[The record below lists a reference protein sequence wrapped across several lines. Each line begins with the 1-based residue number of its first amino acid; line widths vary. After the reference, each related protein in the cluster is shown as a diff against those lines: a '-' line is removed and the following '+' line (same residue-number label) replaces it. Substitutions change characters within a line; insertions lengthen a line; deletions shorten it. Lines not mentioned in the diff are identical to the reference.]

1 MLGQPEGEMELGAE
15 MPGDLEEEESRGVHP
30 GEWLQNIPA
39 LSRPRQPIVSFATTR
54 LPHADQQSPCL
65 AFVCSKLLYGCR
77 QVTSYTWLLPP
88 SLLRGVLKTRGRLA
102 FPCAVQGR
110 VPNRPESEPGG
121 D

>member
-30 GEWLQNIPA
+30 GEWLQNIPRP
-39 LSRPRQPIVSFATTR
+39 SRPRQPVVSFATTK
-54 LPHADQQSPCL
+54 LPQADRQSPRP
-65 AFVCSKLLYGCR
+65 AFVCCKLLYGCR
-77 QVTSYTWLLPP
+77 QFTSYTGLLPP

-102 FPCAVQGR
+102 LPCAVQGR
-110 VPNRPESEPGG
+110 VPNRPESEPSG